1 MSAQDDLI
9 RQILGSSN
17 KSAWTGQGYGSAEK
31 NAADM
36 ARILSSIGITDVK
49 QLGKVDKYEP
59 VEQIGSA
66 LNGQP
71 VEASGSKFY
80 VFDSLDTGDGTDYVR
95 RELSPEEAKQVKPI
109 YGVATG
115 TDEYNQPTYRNVDVT
130 NVKEK
135 DGQLFGATGQTF
147 GNKLTGQEVPNTYT
161 ERQTGDFFGGT
172 YEGKGNTG
180 YGVQFDAQGNPVFYT
195 QGASSS
201 DFNDF
206 APLLTLASFVPGLQ
220 PFAMAANAAIAAKQ
234 GNPLGVITNLA
245 GMGNLAGIS
254 GMADVAKAARF
265 ASAVKSG
272 DPLAM
277 AFSGA
282 NLGGITNVGGIDL
295 KDISK
300 TIGGIKAL
308 QSGDPLTM
316 MLYGIDA
323 MSTPGGSS
331 PTKSSSQLQA
341 EDPLTPEEQA
351 QLKENQYNNMIRRLQ
366 ISPEEEEA
374 NTQRAIEE
382 LERTYGP
389 SSATRSLTGGTQV
402 DEADD
407 FLKSIGINTID
418 RPSDSGLSNQDILNM
433 INADNNRVLITTDK
447 DKPAP
452 ADTPAY
458 SPIDDY
464 FKPTPKKL
472 EKLEIVGNRDKT
484 STYSPIDDYFTPTP
498 KTTDMGELVITGKQ
512 DTCPIG
518 TKLNPVTGECD
529 PYWDE
534 GGGDDTTPTAPID
547 PTSKAPA
554 TPKTPATK
562 PSAAKPTTQGK
573 APFSLSNLGGFP
585 VQEAPASRMVTA
597 DLANVYYYGKDFGS
611 KKQKINEE
619 GELELTPY
627 RGVGEPIMAA
637 GGGLVDTDKNRE
649 NNVIDALDLIMGESS
664 NSMSL
669 DDLLNIVKG
678 S

>member
-36 ARILSSIGITDVK
+36 ARILAGIGITDVK

-59 VEQIGSA
+59 VEKIGMT

-71 VEASGSKFY
+71 VQGSGSEFY
-80 VFDSLDTGDGTDYVR
+80 VLDSVDTGDGTEYVR
-95 RELSPEEAKQVKPI
+95 RNLNSEEAKQVKPV
-109 YGVATG
+109 YGVPTG
-115 TDEYNQPTYRNVDVT
+115 YDENTQPTYRNVDVT
-130 NVKEK
+130 KVKEK

-161 ERQTGDFFGGT
+161 ARQTGDFFGGT

-180 YGVQFDAQGNPVFYT
+180 YGVQFDQQGNPIFYT

-201 DFNDF
+201 DLDDF

-282 NLGGITNVGGIDL
+282 NLGGVTNIGGIDL

-366 ISPEEEEA
+366 ISPEEEEE
-374 NTQRAIEE
+374 NRQRLIEE

-433 INADNNRVLITTDK
+433 INADPNRIEIVGNK
-447 DKPAP
+447 EPK
-452 ADTPAY
+452 Y

-464 FKPTPKKL
+464 FKPTPKSL
-472 EKLEIVGNRDKT
+472 EKLEIVGKKEPKYLPT
-484 STYSPIDDYFTPTP
+484 DDDFMPTP
-498 KTTDMGELVITGKQ
+498 IKDPETGGLQQVVITGKH

-585 VQEAPASRMVTA
+585 IQEAPASRMVTA